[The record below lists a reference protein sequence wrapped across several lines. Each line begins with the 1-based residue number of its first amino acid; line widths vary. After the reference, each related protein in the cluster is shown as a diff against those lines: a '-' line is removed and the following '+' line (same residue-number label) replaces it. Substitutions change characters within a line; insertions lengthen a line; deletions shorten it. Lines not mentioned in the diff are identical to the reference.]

1 MSEASEPG
9 PEDPQGSPSG
19 ASGADAGELLPL
31 FPLSSVL
38 FPGAPLPLHIFE
50 QRYREL
56 MAELLAVPE
65 GELRRFGVVAIRSGR
80 EAGPTLPDL
89 HAVGCAA
96 VIRSVSGYSDGRY
109 DVVSVGTRRFRLL
122 SVDAASKPFLV
133 GRVKWLPEPDGDAER
148 ARSLVAPVSTAMLGY
163 VDRLVATGE
172 AEVDLP
178 DLPTEPLALS
188 YLVAAALLLPLTE
201 RQVLLEAP
209 DAVARLRRLLSLLRR
224 ETVLLE
230 QLAAVSAPDL
240 VRISPSPN

>member
-1 MSEASEPG
+1 MSEAPEPG
-9 PEDPQGSPSG
+9 PDPQALPG
-19 ASGADAGELLPL
+19 ASDAEAGELLPL

-50 QRYREL
+50 QRYRDL
-56 MAELLAVPE
+56 VGELLALPE

-80 EAGPTLPDL
+80 EAGPTVPDL

-96 VIRSVSGYSDGRY
+96 IVRSVSGYSDGRY
-109 DVVSVGTRRFRLL
+109 DVVSIGARRFRLL
-122 SVDAASKPFLV
+122 SVDSTSKPFLV
-133 GRVKWLPEPDGDAER
+133 GRVQWLPESDGDPER
-148 ARSLVAPVSTAMLGY
+148 AGGLVGPVSAAMLGY

-178 DLPTEPLALS
+178 DLPSEPLALS

-209 DAVARLRRLLSLLRR
+209 DAVHRLRRLLSLLRR

>member
-1 MSEASEPG
+1 MSE
-9 PEDPQGSPSG
+9 PSG
-19 ASGADAGELLPL
+19 PDPDPESTAAGESAELPL

-50 QRYREL
+50 QRYRDL
-56 MAELLAVPE
+56 VGELLGLPE

-80 EAGPTLPDL
+80 EAGPDVPDL
-89 HAVGCAA
+89 HPVGCAA
-96 VIRSVSGYSDGRY
+96 VVRSVSAYADGRY
-109 DVVSVGTRRFRLL
+109 DLLCLGVRRFRLL
-122 SVDAASKPFLV
+122 QVDTTAKPFLV
-133 GRVKWLPEPDGDAER
+133 GRVQWLPEPAGDPAR
-148 ARSLVAPVSTAMLGY
+148 AASLLEPVRAAMLGY
-163 VDRLVATGE
+163 VERLVATGE

-178 DLPTEPLALS
+178 DLPEEPLALS

-201 RQVLLEAP
+201 RQQLLEVP
-209 DAVARLRRLLSLLRR
+209 DAARRLRMVLALLRR